1 MDIDPVYDPSPIHDK
16 YLPVNVPARK
26 ISIAIATLIEKQFRI
41 NQTQIENFYRT
52 LPEKKQP
59 PPFWRSREPG
69 CPTAPV

>member
-41 NQTQIENFYRT
+41 NQTLTLNFSSN
-52 LPEKKQP
+52 L
-59 PPFWRSREPG
+59 
-69 CPTAPV
+69 A